1 MANQADLR
9 SRPKIEAIKNP
20 EAGTTFFSHKGD
32 SFPGLRLAVGA
43 RKKTW
48 VLSKRIGASVK
59 SITLGHW
66 PDLPTG
72 NEAWKVAEAK
82 LRELT
87 TGTDAATTKI
97 ATLRDA
103 FDAHCRES
111 RADGTLKPET
121 EDNYRLQVKNHLD
134 SIFDMPV
141 ERVTFDVMN
150 DLLTKLKSEGKK
162 STAQHCATLLK
173 MAFRRACQSRENL
186 PNRAVNLKVKGVER
200 KTPKILFDESKGSP
214 ALGLILDMSSL
225 VHRTAW
231 LTMLLTGMRS
241 KSVITLNWDQVDLE
255 AKTITLRKMKNGLDR
270 TFPISDLL
278 VTALSALPHRTGWVF
293 PADSRT
299 GHIYSLAALNKVEK
313 VDGKRVETKL
323 LRQHDTRR
331 LFTAAGANVLL
342 PDYVVTHL
350 RGDKITSDQ
359 QKMVGHYLTR
369 AGTHAHVNAIAD
381 EIIRCNSL
389 SPAFV
394 LERIAKGPDVKPVA
408 TE

>member
-48 VLSKRIGASVK
+48 VLSKRVGASVK

-111 RADGTLKPET
+111 RADGTLKPKT

-134 SIFDMPV
+134 AIFDMPV

-186 PNRAVNLKVKGVER
+186 PNRALNLKVKGVER

-241 KSVITLNWDQVDLE
+241 LSVITLNWDQVDLA

-299 GHIYSLAALNKVEK
+299 GHIYSLAALTKVEK

-342 PDYVVTHL
+342 PDYVVAHL

-394 LERIAKGPDVKPVA
+394 LEHIGKGPDVKPVA